1 MKEHKMS
8 MANYFNL
15 VNNSTYI
22 NNLNK
27 GNIID
32 HNSSLLTQKQENF
45 KKIKAD
51 DPNFIAE
58 QTSPQSNYA
67 RLN

>member
-32 HNSSLLTQKQENF
+32 HNRSLLTQKQEHF

-67 RLN
+67 RLK